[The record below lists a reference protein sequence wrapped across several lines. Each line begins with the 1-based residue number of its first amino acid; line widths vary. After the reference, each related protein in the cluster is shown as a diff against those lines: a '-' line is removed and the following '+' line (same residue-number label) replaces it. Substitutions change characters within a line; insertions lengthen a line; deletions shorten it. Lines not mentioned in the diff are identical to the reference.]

1 MFGKLVSIELYKIF
15 RKWRTYIGFIA
26 IGVLLPIIHT
36 ALYYEGSNYINF
48 SMRALKGSFLVVGN
62 LLNAYLVGYL
72 ILQAL
77 IIHIPFLI
85 VLVGG
90 DLMAGEATAG
100 TYRMLVTRPVSRFK
114 ILTAKFTAGIIYIGS
129 LLLFL
134 ALMSIG
140 LGSIIFGT
148 GELLVYSN
156 KIYIFAASDVIW
168 RFLLAYLF
176 AMLSMSTVFSLSFL
190 FSSVVENAIGPIVA
204 TMALIIIFIILSA
217 LPIEALSF
225 IKPYLFTNHMNG
237 WTSFFADPVEWSEVL
252 ESALVLGI
260 HTVSLYLISL
270 YLFIKK
276 DILS

>member
-1 MFGKLVSIELYKIF
+1 MFGKLILIELYKIF

-26 IGVLLPIIHT
+26 IGVLLPIILT

-62 LLNAYLVGYL
+62 LLNGYLVGYL

-100 TYRMLVTRPVSRFK
+100 TYRMLAIRPVSRFK
-114 ILTAKFTAGIIYIGS
+114 ILTAKYLSGIMYIGI

-134 ALMSIG
+134 AFMSIG
-140 LGSIIFGT
+140 VGSIIFGT

-156 KIYIFAASDVIW
+156 KIYIFPASDVIW
-168 RFLLAYLF
+168 RFILSYIF
-176 AMLSMSTVFSLSFL
+176 AMLSMSTVFGLSFL
-190 FSSVVENAIGPIVA
+190 FSSIVENAIGPIVA

-217 LPIEALSF
+217 LPIESLAW

-237 WTSFFADPVEWSEVL
+237 WMTFFADPVDWSEIT
-252 ESALVLGI
+252 ESALVLGA
-260 HTVSLYLISL
+260 HSVGLYLVSLI
-270 YLFIKK
+270 LFLKK